1 MERTNHR
8 RIECEWAIAVTRFM
22 LPAVLAMADR
32 VSYRPADKAAT
43 GRGGSADVS
52 STSVEV
58 TTRDG
63 RRFEHRSTGVPGD
76 PKNPVSWDQIEAK
89 FRDCVSF
96 SAKPVSPGN
105 VDKAAGLIRNLDDLD
120 DVSTLIRLLS

>member
-1 MERTNHR
+1 
-8 RIECEWAIAVTRFM
+8 
-22 LPAVLAMADR
+22 MADR
-32 VSYRPADKAAT
+32 VSYRPAEKAAT

-105 VDKAAGLIRNLDDLD
+105 VDKAAGLIRNLEDLAD
-120 DVSTLIRLLS
+120 ASALIRLLS